1 MPGVRI
7 EADPSHLRDSA
18 LPYVAAAAE
27 RLPAP
32 TEPSFAKSFD
42 RFSEARIV
50 LLGAACEG
58 AAEFQQARAAITR
71 WLIERR
77 GFNVVAIAADWAE
90 VPSPS
95 LVSPGPA
102 SRRPAA
108 EPARPSA
115 AQPLWRGA
123 EFEAFLRWLSD
134 HNARAPDVD
143 RVVLQGLD
151 IYGSDSAVRQAG
163 EVLAQLDPDC
173 ARIVRARFGY
183 NAPWAQEGLGVSH
196 AVSGRYARCEG
207 AVTTALK
214 DSLRR
219 RFAEHAAKD
228 ATLPAAHVARLIHD
242 AEAYYRA
249 QYYGA
254 GDGAS
259 LRSAHIYETLDAVM
273 RARGPDARAV
283 VWAHNA
289 DVGDAGATEMGL
301 VRDHHSLGQLCRQ
314 RFGEAAVR
322 IGFSSGAG
330 TLASRD
336 GPGGA
341 RQIQTLTPPLAGSH
355 EALSQAVGQD
365 RFLLD
370 LRSGVHSTLRRALA
384 EPRLE
389 RFIGETY
396 DPDHERAH
404 HYAECRLPEQFDAWV
419 WFAETTATEP
429 SA

>member
-7 EADPSHLRDSA
+7 ESVPSALRDSA
-18 LPYVAAAAE
+18 LPYVTAAAE
-27 RLPAP
+27 RLVSPNDP
-32 TEPSFAKSFD
+32 TFAKPFD
-42 RFSEARIV
+42 RFSEARVV
-50 LLGAACEG
+50 LLGASCEG

-77 GFNVVAIAADWAE
+77 GFNVVALAADWAE
-90 VPSPS
+90 VPSP
-95 LVSPGPA
+95 GPVA
-102 SRRPAA
+102 RRSAA
-108 EPARPSA
+108 EPASSGAP
-115 AQPLWRGA
+115 QPLWRGA
-123 EFEAFLRWLSD
+123 EFEALLRWLTD
-134 HNARAPDVD
+134 HNSRAPEVD
-143 RVVLQGLD
+143 RVVLHGLD
-151 IYGSDSAVRQAG
+151 TYGSDSAMREASA
-163 EVLAQLDPDC
+163 VLARLDPDC
-173 ARIVRARFGY
+173 ARIVRARFGH
-183 NAPWAQEGLGVSH
+183 NAPWAQEGLGASH

-207 AVTTALK
+207 AVTSALK

-228 ATLPAAHVARLIHD
+228 AVLSAAYVSRLIQD

-249 QYYGA
+249 QYYG
-254 GDGAS
+254 GGEGGAF
-259 LRSAHIYETLDAVM
+259 RTAHMAQTLEAVL

-289 DVGDAGATEMGL
+289 HVGDAAATEMGL

-322 IGFSSGAG
+322 IGFASGSG
-330 TLASRD
+330 TIATRD

-341 RQIQTLTPPLAGSH
+341 RQVQTLKPPLAGSH
-355 EALSQAVGQD
+355 EALSQAVGED

-370 LRSGVHSTLRRALA
+370 LRSGVHSSLRRALA

-419 WFAETTATEP
+419 WFDETTPTQP
-429 SA
+429 VSA